1 MDLNCPYFIANKC
14 RSCSLLHLSNASE
27 ILSSKQTLINELL
40 AQINSNQ
47 VQVSKLWSP
56 KNLFHSRAK
65 ARLTVT
71 GTKDK
76 PILGLVDKDFN
87 GIELERCPLH
97 LKLIN
102 KVVLALPKI
111 ISELNLTPYNIKKRV
126 GELKN
131 LIVISN
137 SEETEVILR
146 FVLRSENLVEKIKK
160 AIPAMQQQVKELSVI
175 SVNIQPIPHQIAEGE
190 KEIILTEQ
198 EYIWQS
204 YNKKKFPITPK
215 AFIQVTPE
223 TAEVL
228 YEKVAKRIE
237 ELEIKSVLD
246 LYCGIGGFAIHAA
259 KAGAKAIGIEIS
271 KPSIKCANLA
281 LERNSINSV
290 KFYSGSVEESIV
302 QHSPNNLDAIICNPP
317 RRGLGQ
323 ETLDH
328 ILRISPRYLIYSSCN
343 GKTFLNDLK
352 TLKQTYKLKEIHPF
366 DMFPLT
372 NHVEILSIFEKSDVA
387 I

>member
-1 MDLNCPYFIANKC
+1 MDLNCPYFIASKC

-27 ILSSKQTLINELL
+27 ILSSKQTLVNELL
-40 AQINSNQ
+40 TEIDSNRVQI
-47 VQVSKLWSP
+47 SKLWSP
-56 KNLFHSRAK
+56 RKLFHSRAK

-102 KVVLALPKI
+102 KIIAVLPKI

-198 EYIWQS
+198 EYIWQI

-215 AFIQVTPE
+215 AFIQVSPE

-246 LYCGIGGFAIHAA
+246 LYCGNGGFAIHAA
-259 KAGAKAIGIEIS
+259 KAGAKAIGLEIS
-271 KPSIKCANLA
+271 KQSVKCANLA
-281 LERNSINSV
+281 VEKNGIAAV
-290 KFYSGSVEESIV
+290 KFHSGSAEESLTK
-302 QHSPNNLDAIICNPP
+302 HNLKNLDAIICNPP

-323 ETLDH
+323 ETLSH
-328 ILRISPRYLIYSSCN
+328 ILRIAPQYLIYSSCN
-343 GKTFLNDLK
+343 IKTFLADMR
-352 TLKQTYKLKEIHPF
+352 TLRQVYRLKEIHPF

-372 NHVEILSIFEKSDVA
+372 NHVEILSIFEK